1 MDLLMNGCSYTK
13 IWSPSQRFLDALGCD
28 KVSNIALYGGSFQRV
43 CRTTIE
49 YFAKNTKP
57 GFVLIPITFTYR
69 WELAVGNKND
79 DMEGNWLPMRTNND
93 LKREQIAHG
102 VSKERIDDLVDH
114 YYGCIPNDINYI
126 DKMFTDIIMLSSF
139 LEKQDVPYLMFDM
152 CNGFDR
158 EDLKNF
164 KGMDKFSLIENNKN
178 IIDLFK
184 FCGNSHMWSTLTT
197 EQQEKADKITHHHK
211 PLLYLALEKY
221 LIDYLNRKL

>member
-1 MDLLMNGCSYTK
+1 MNGCSYTA
-13 IWSPSQRFLDALGCD
+13 IWQPSEKFKKSLGCD
-28 KVSNIALYGGSFQRV
+28 KVNNISLYGGSFQRV

-49 YFAKNTKP
+49 YFAKNPKP
-57 GFVLIPITFTYR
+57 KFVLIPLTFYYR
-69 WELAVGNKND
+69 WELSVGNQND

-93 LKREQIAHG
+93 LKREQMAHG
-102 VSKERIDDLVDH
+102 VSKEKIDALVDN

-164 KGMDKFSLIENNKN
+164 KGMDKLSLIESNKN
-178 IIDLFK
+178 IIDLFS
-184 FCGNSHMWSTLTT
+184 FCGNRYMWTQLTT
-197 EQQEKADKITHHHK
+197 AQQDKADKTTHHHASFS
-211 PLLYLALEKY
+211 YHILEKHIIQTF
-221 LIDYLNRKL
+221 L